1 MDTSKN
7 KSQVWFITGASK
19 GFGLEMV
26 NQLLQQ
32 GHQVAA
38 TSRDVA
44 ALRRAANTGSADFLP
59 LAVDLTTESSVGAAI
74 AATIARFGRLDVV
87 VNNAGYGQLGS
98 LEELTDGEARANFD
112 VNVFGT
118 LHVIRQ
124 ALPQLRQQRAGH
136 IISFSSI
143 AGITGAFP
151 GWGIY
156 CATKFAVEGL
166 SESLSAEVAPFGIKV
181 TIVEPGYFRTTFLSS
196 DSLRLAESKL
206 DEYALVRESEA
217 AHTQQIKGSQ
227 PGDPQKAVAAV
238 ITVAAAENPPLHLL
252 LGQDAYDVANMK
264 IKALQADMAQWK
276 DLTISTGFAEPV
288 TA

>member
-1 MDTSKN
+1 MDTSQHN
-7 KSQVWFITGASK
+7 AQVWFITGASK

-26 NQLLQQ
+26 NQLLRQ
-32 GHQVAA
+32 GHNVAA

-44 ALRRAANTGSADFLP
+44 ALRQAVPDAPASFLP
-59 LAVDLTTESSVGAAI
+59 LAVDLATESSVGAAI
-74 AATIARFGRLDVV
+74 AATVARFGRLDVV

-98 LEELTDGEARANFD
+98 LEELTDDEARANFA

-124 ALPQLRQQRAGH
+124 ALPQLRRQRSGR
-136 IISFSSI
+136 IINFSSI
-143 AGITGAFP
+143 AGIIGTFP
-151 GWGIY
+151 GWSIY

-181 TIVEPGYFRTTFLSS
+181 IIVEPGYFRTDFLSA
-196 DSLRLAESKL
+196 DSSRLAEKQL

-217 AHTQQIKGSQ
+217 THTQQIKGNQ
-227 PGDPQKAVAAV
+227 PGDPQKAVAA
-238 ITVAAAENPPLHLL
+238 IIEVAAAENPPLHLL
-252 LGQDAYDVANMK
+252 LGQDVYDMANVK

-276 DLTISTGFAEPV
+276 DVTVSTGFAAP
-288 TA
+288 APA